1 MASGRPRQP
10 NDPSIMA
17 SVETAVSTVARP
29 GLIARLWHWR
39 YELGLIA
46 GLVLGDD
53 HHRLHPRPGLAHR
66 RGGGDDGH
74 LAAAM
79 IWPPSRQRIIARA
92 WCVITPHRVRTGCA
106 RSWIQTRDGR
116 LPVVLYTV
124 PADFGERVWLWCR
137 AGITA
142 GDLEAARDIL
152 RAACWASDVRVV
164 VNDRRSHIVV
174 LEVIRRL
181 PPESPADGAS
191 GWPYLDRGEAGS
203 ADPEEPALYSGL
215 GHPGRSDKKRR
226 VSCPRPPPRPVP
238 PSPSHGGR
246 CRSAAHRT
254 GQQLG
259 HVDDFEGVL
268 GLARALLGADR
279 VAEHDQAV
287 RAGGGDRCPGTAPRA
302 SSMRSVLIRLPMRSS
317 IHIRA
322 PPAPQQKPRFLHRC
336 ISLACTPGTASRI
349 SRGGV

>member
-17 SVETAVSTVARP
+17 SLETATTTVARP
-29 GLIARLWHWR
+29 GLIARTWHWR

-46 GLVLGDD
+46 GLVLGTVGIGIT
-53 HHRLHPRPGLAHR
+53 LGPGWLIAVVAVTMAIV
-66 RGGGDDGH
+66 
-74 LAAAM
+74 AAALS
-79 IWPPSRQRIIARA
+79 WPPSRQRIIARA

-124 PADFGERVWLWCR
+124 PAHFGERVWLWCR

-152 RAACWASDVRVV
+152 RSACWASDVRVV

-174 LEVIRRL
+174 LEVIRRH

-203 ADPEEPALYSGL
+203 AESEEPALYYGL
-215 GHPGRSDKKRR
+215 GL
-226 VSCPRPPPRPVP
+226 PRP
-238 PSPSHGGR
+238 
-246 CRSAAHRT
+246 
-254 GQQLG
+254 LG
-259 HVDDFEGVL
+259 
-268 GLARALLGADR
+268 
-279 VAEHDQAV
+279 
-287 RAGGGDRCPGTAPRA
+287 
-302 SSMRSVLIRLPMRSS
+302 
-317 IHIRA
+317 
-322 PPAPQQKPRFLHRC
+322 
-336 ISLACTPGTASRI
+336 
-349 SRGGV
+349 